1 MQRSNNI
8 DKTIRTVQQVGE
20 SQRRAYGTLADNFFS
35 FQRRNVEFAQGW
47 LNFLKLQQ
55 SNAKAVQDLWL
66 RTIQGPK
73 GEPGEPGPEG
83 PQGERGET
91 GPVGPQGER
100 GQRGPKGEQGD
111 PGEPGPE
118 GPQGE
123 AGPQGPEG
131 RQGEAGEQGP
141 EGPQGEQGIQGE
153 SGEQGPR
160 GETGSQGPQGEQGEQ
175 GVPGPNIDVSYFSRP
190 GTLEASV
197 PTGVN
202 PLHGTGNIERVMVA
216 LTEAPTG
223 SSMIASLRLNDNEVQ
238 SIEVPEGSD
247 WLDVPEVPTA
257 PDGSEWLD
265 TTGLSIATEDGDRL
279 TCPIVQVGSDNP
291 GSYLT
296 VKVLRSVD

>member
-8 DKTIRTVQQVGE
+8 EKTTPIVQQVAE
-20 SQRRAYGTLADNFFS
+20 SQRRAYGTLANNSFS

-47 LNFLKLQQ
+47 INFLKLQQ

-91 GPVGPQGER
+91 GPEGPQGER
-100 GQRGPKGEQGD
+100 GPRGPKGEQGD

-123 AGPQGPEG
+123 TGPQGPEG

-160 GETGSQGPQGEQGEQ
+160 GETGPQGPQGEQ
-175 GVPGPNIDVSYFSRP
+175 GVPGPSIDVSYFSRP

-197 PTGVN
+197 PTGAN
-202 PLHGTGNIERVMVA
+202 PLHGTGDIERIMVA

-247 WLDVPEVPTA
+247 WLDI
-257 PDGSEWLD
+257 
-265 TTGLSIATEDGDRL
+265 TGLSIATEDGDRL

-291 GSYLT
+291 GAYLT